1 LLLKKERGVEGQRPM
16 RRFFMPKPDAMDRTR
31 GFFKKNLETMPPKK
45 RNEHLSRRLRGI
57 IQYAYKYSVAVR
69 NKLDSVGLKPKDI
82 QSTIDLG
89 KIPITK
95 KVHLME
101 LQKNNPPFGGF
112 EGVPITELRR
122 IYISPGPIYEPG
134 ESEYDELGWAQG
146 MFAGGFRPGDIAIN
160 TFSYHMVPFA
170 LQMVDNSLH
179 RIGCITIPTGVGNTE
194 QQVQILKNFRVS
206 GFCGTPSFL
215 LNIAEKAEE
224 MGLDPKKDLTLRVG
238 FVAAEMLPESLRSK
252 LEEKFGMVIRQ
263 TYGTADIRCLGYEC
277 VKKNGM
283 HIPDDKIVEIV
294 DPETGKQLSPG
305 KVGEIVATTF
315 NKVYPLI
322 RFGTGDLS
330 ILTETPCPCGRTS
343 PRLLRILGRV
353 DQATKVRGLFVHPG
367 QVDEV
372 VSKYPQIAKS
382 QAVLTRK
389 ENKDEMTFRIE
400 LKEEI
405 SQAEKLE
412 EEIEKSIRDVMKV
425 RGNVQFVPK
434 GAIPEGAKKIEDQR
448 TWE

>member
-1 LLLKKERGVEGQRPM
+1 
-16 RRFFMPKPDAMDRTR
+16 
-31 GFFKKNLETMPPKK
+31 
-45 RNEHLSRRLRGI
+45 
-57 IQYAYKYSVAVR
+57 
-69 NKLDSVGLKPKDI
+69 
-82 QSTIDLG
+82 
-89 KIPITK
+89 
-95 KVHLME
+95 
-101 LQKNNPPFGGF
+101 
-112 EGVPITELRR
+112 
-122 IYISPGPIYEPG
+122 
-134 ESEYDELGWAQG
+134 
-146 MFAGGFRPGDIAIN
+146 
-160 TFSYHMVPFA
+160 
-170 LQMVDNSLH
+170 
-179 RIGCITIPTGVGNTE
+179 
-194 QQVQILKNFRVS
+194 
-206 GFCGTPSFL
+206 
-215 LNIAEKAEE
+215 
-224 MGLDPKKDLTLRVG
+224 
-238 FVAAEMLPESLRSK
+238 MLPESLRSK